1 MKYSTWAYYYINTLS
16 ITFYLTLSQDLLK
29 NWNQCVITIVR
40 DFLFSNQTP
49 IKVVWCMVFVMCMN
63 VLIIQINYTIRLL
76 NYNCFFYT
84 RKFIIFMFW
93 WIIDVALFVVDTNGV
108 GLSLGVILVFKGTY
122 LGVNVDIV
130 LILVILQMTKSLES
144 ILIVYNNNIFW
155 CWSSFYGTYIG
166 DIAW

>member
-16 ITFYLTLSQDLLK
+16 ITFYLTLSRDLLK

-84 RKFIIFMFW
+84 RKFNFYVFDEQSMWHFLLLTLM
-93 WIIDVALFVVDTNGV
+93 VYGLF
-108 GLSLGVILVFKGTY
+108 LGVILVFYGTY
-122 LGVNVDIV
+122 LDVNVDIV
-130 LILVILQMTKSLES
+130 LILVIL
-144 ILIVYNNNIFW
+144 
-155 CWSSFYGTYIG
+155 
-166 DIAW
+166 

>member
-29 NWNQCVITIVR
+29 NLNQCVITIVR

-63 VLIIQINYTIRLL
+63 ILIIQTNYTIRLL

-93 WIIDVALFVVDTNGV
+93 WIIDVALLVVDTNGV

-130 LILVILQMTKSLES
+130 LILLIL
-144 ILIVYNNNIFW
+144 
-155 CWSSFYGTYIG
+155 
-166 DIAW
+166 

>member
-1 MKYSTWAYYYINTLS
+1 MKCSTWAYYYINTLS
-16 ITFYLTLSQDLLK
+16 ITFYLTLSRDLLK

-63 VLIIQINYTIRLL
+63 ILIIQTNYTIRLL

-93 WIIDVALFVVDTNGV
+93 WIIDVALLVVDTNGV

-130 LILVILQMTKSLES
+130 LILLIL
-144 ILIVYNNNIFW
+144 
-155 CWSSFYGTYIG
+155 
-166 DIAW
+166 